1 MCYHVPLTEGAERDL
16 EQLDDYIAEFDSP
29 VNADY
34 VLDQLMEVVEDLA
47 TFPEC
52 GVYPKELLALVS
64 ANTVRPSSSRIG

>member
-1 MCYHVPLTEGAERDL
+1 VCYHVPLTEGAERDL

-34 VLDQLMEVVEDLA
+34 VLDQLMEVVEGLA

-52 GVYPKELLALVS
+52 GV
-64 ANTVRPSSSRIG
+64 